1 MDFEKL
7 KGIAKTATKKTMNS
21 IAEANEKRKKA
32 NQETKIFLPATG
44 GMASAHWI
52 RKNVEGKYYIGGYT
66 EKPVLF
72 EFAGFEFAGSQLVEK
87 TITKGKTKQQGRTGS
102 VLGGA
107 ALGSIIAPGV
117 GTIVGGMAGGARK
130 KKGKIDSTSVTTVEE
145 KPGKATVQ
153 LRNIETGE
161 ITSIQTK
168 LTQAE
173 ANNVQLFFLG

>member
-7 KGIAKTATKKTMNS
+7 KDFAKTATEKTKDS
-21 IAEANEKRKKA
+21 IAKANEKRRKA
-32 NQETKIFLPATG
+32 NQETKIFLPAPT
-44 GMASAHWI
+44 GMASAHTI
-52 RKNVEGKYYIGGYT
+52 RKNIEGQYYLGVYSET
-66 EKPVLF
+66 PVLF
-72 EFAGFEFAGSQLVEK
+72 EFAGFEFAGSK
-87 TITKGKTKQQGRTGS
+87 TIERTTTKSKTKQQGRTGS

-107 ALGSIIAPGV
+107 AIGSILAPGV

-130 KKGKIDSTSVTTVEE
+130 KKGKVDSTSITTIEE
-145 KPGKATVQ
+145 VPGRATVK
-153 LRNIETGE
+153 LRNITTGE